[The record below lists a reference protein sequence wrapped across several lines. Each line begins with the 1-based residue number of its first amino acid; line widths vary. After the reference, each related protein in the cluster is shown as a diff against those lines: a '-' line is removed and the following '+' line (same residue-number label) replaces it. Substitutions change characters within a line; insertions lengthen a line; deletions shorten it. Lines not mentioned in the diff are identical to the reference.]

1 MGKVQN
7 IQQRRYT
14 DGNKHMKKYLPS
26 YIIMDLQT
34 KTTWKHYYKPIRIAE
49 VSNTD
54 KLKSW
59 HSHSLQMGRQN
70 GPATL

>member
-14 DGNKHMKKYLPS
+14 DGNKHMKQYLPS

-34 KTTWKHYYKPIRIAE
+34 KTTW
-49 VSNTD
+49 NTIIN
-54 KLKSW
+54 
-59 HSHSLQMGRQN
+59 H
-70 GPATL
+70 

>member
-14 DGNKHMKKYLPS
+14 DGNMKKYLPS
-26 YIIMDLQT
+26 HIIMDLQT
-34 KTTWKHYYKPIRIAE
+34 KTTWRHYYKPIRRAK

-59 HSHSLQMGRQN
+59 HSHSLQMGMQN